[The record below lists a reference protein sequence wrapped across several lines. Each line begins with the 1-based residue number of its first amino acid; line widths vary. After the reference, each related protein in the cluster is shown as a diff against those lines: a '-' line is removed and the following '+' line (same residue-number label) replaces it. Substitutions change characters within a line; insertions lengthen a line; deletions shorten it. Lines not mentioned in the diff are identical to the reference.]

1 MVTKHA
7 LIASL
12 LALSLAG
19 CVQQGGGY
27 GGGYGNSSP
36 LNSAAVRTVGGA
48 ATGAL
53 VAGATGGSRTQG
65 ALIGA
70 VAGGGS
76 CIIPGTNNCY

>member
-1 MVTKHA
+1 MVTKHI
-7 LIASL
+7 LIASA

-19 CVQQGGGY
+19 CVQG
-27 GGGYGNSSP
+27 GGGYGNSAP

-53 VAGATGGSRTQG
+53 IAGATGGSKTQG

>member
-1 MVTKHA
+1 MVTKHTI
-7 LIASL
+7 IASL

-19 CVQQGGGY
+19 CVQQ
-27 GGGYGNSSP
+27 GGYGNSSP

>member
-1 MVTKHA
+1 MATKHI
-7 LIASL
+7 LIAMA
-12 LALSLAG
+12 LATTTLAG
-19 CVQQGGGY
+19 CVQ

-48 ATGAL
+48 AAGAL
-53 VAGATGGSRTQG
+53 VAEATGGSKTQG

-76 CIIPGTNNCY
+76 CIIPGANNCY

>member
-1 MVTKHA
+1 MVTKHI
-7 LIASL
+7 LIATV
-12 LALSLAG
+12 LATTLAG
-19 CVQQGGGY
+19 CVQNN
-27 GGGYGNSSP
+27 GYGNSSP

-53 VAGATGGSRTQG
+53 IAGATGGSRTQG